1 MLHSHVEASEPLEGS
16 QTLGG
21 VVVKRR
27 HLKLGTEK
35 QDQGP
40 LWAHE
45 AAQIIMFSSSGGI
58 KKSKEIRVGGWR
70 GRWAVEGV
78 RRRGY

>member
-1 MLHSHVEASEPLEGS
+1 MLHVEASEPLEGS

-21 VVVKRR
+21 GVKRR
-27 HLKLGTEK
+27 HLTLGTEK

-45 AAQIIMFSSSGGI
+45 AAQIIMFSSSGE
-58 KKSKEIRVGGWR
+58 KKSKEIRVGGWQ

-78 RRRGY
+78 KKAGVLKG